1 MKKTKYILPVFLLLI
16 FAASLVIVKKT
27 DAFSFN
33 LEFNKNEKIV
43 GLEKQ
48 QQNLSRAIQTLQND
62 TAKFNTTASE
72 ISDTL
77 IRSLDGKTKQQ
88 RELQNIISAL
98 QQDTKKFSA
107 SISEISNTLL
117 RSLDDK
123 VVGNQKAAESAL
135 KLSEDA
141 CARKDYELSEVYI
154 LSAINHRPSEIK
166 FINKYYEHFI
176 VKSETPL
183 NIDKLQR
190 FSDILDVAIYQV
202 NPENIADVLKIK
214 YEIEKRQKDI
224 LESETP
230 QSSQIEK
237 DIDNNFN
244 NVVSGELSVDSIAK
258 KSDITKALLERILS
272 INELLSSDT
281 VQPERF
287 AILNEELEYSK
298 SLYAV
303 SVALDSACTIS
314 KKIDKLIPSKD
325 SGNDKNAKIAKNQ
338 INTAISF
345 LSQIWS
351 VDTARISVLD
361 EKAAELFGKLEKQ
374 DKTANVI
381 LSKRSVAE
389 IEKIFGKIREMAK
402 DDIKSKTSLIESVN
416 EESKKI
422 DKLLSEIQ
430 DKDLYYK
437 TRDNTMNGISEIMK
451 KLEFERRKKY
461 QKWAVGEIA
470 KANKLCGEED
480 YDSAFKYLNPI
491 DTTLLLSNV
500 YSLYNDVFEKCASGS
515 KKRDE
520 MTLKKAEME
529 EFKTLVE
536 VDEEI

>member
-16 FAASLVIVKKT
+16 FVVSVIIVKKT

-33 LEFNKNEKIV
+33 IEFNQNEKIV

-48 QQNLSRAIQTLQND
+48 QQNLSCAIQTLQND
-62 TAKFNTTASE
+62 TAKFNATASE

-107 SISEISNTLL
+107 SILEISNTLL

-123 VVGNQKAAESAL
+123 VAGNQKAAESAL
-135 KLSEDA
+135 KLAEEALS
-141 CARKDYELSEVYI
+141 RKDYEFAEVYI

-166 FINKYYEHFI
+166 YINKYYEHFI
-176 VKSETPL
+176 AKDGTSP

-202 NPENIADVLKIK
+202 NPENIVAILRIK
-214 YEIEKRQKDI
+214 EGIEKKQRDI

-230 QSSQIEK
+230 QTSRIGK
-237 DIDNNFN
+237 DIDNDFD
-244 NVVSGELSVDSIAK
+244 NVISGELSIDNIAK
-258 KSDITKALLERILS
+258 KPDITKALLERILS

-281 VQPERF
+281 VQPDRL
-287 AILNEELEYSK
+287 AILNEELEYTK

-314 KKIDKLIPSKD
+314 KKIDKLNPNKD
-325 SGNDKNAKIAKNQ
+325 SGNDKNANIAKNQ

-361 EKAAELFGKLEKQ
+361 DKAAELFGKLERQ

-381 LSKRSVAE
+381 LSKRSIAE
-389 IEKIFGKIREMAK
+389 IERIFGEIREMAK
-402 DDIKSKTSLIESVN
+402 DDIKSKTSLIESVK

-437 TRDNTMNGISEIMK
+437 TRDNTLNGISEIIK
-451 KLEFERRKKY
+451 KLELERRKKY
-461 QKWAVGEIA
+461 QKWAVREIA
-470 KANKLCGEED
+470 EANELCGEKR
-480 YDSAFKYLNPI
+480 YDSAFKCLKPI
-491 DTTLLLSNV
+491 DTTLLFSNV
-500 YSLYNDVFEKCASGS
+500 YSLYSDVFEKCAKDS

-520 MTLKKAEME
+520 MVREKAETE

>member
-16 FAASLVIVKKT
+16 FAASVVIVKKT

-48 QQNLSRAIQTLQND
+48 QQNLSRAIQILQND

-72 ISDTL
+72 ISDIL

-437 TRDNTMNGISEIMK
+437 TRDNTTNGISEIMK
-451 KLEFERRKKY
+451 KLELERRKKY

>member
-16 FAASLVIVKKT
+16 FAASVVIVKKT

-451 KLEFERRKKY
+451 KLELERRKKY